1 MRPLRGANSS
11 NNKLF
16 LLQMMIANV
25 AKDLHLLNSHVAWAQ
40 VALDA
45 AKAERRSK
53 AQIEKLKRIVNR
65 GQLEHD
71 EVK

>member
-16 LLQMMIANV
+16 LLQMMIASV

-53 AQIEKLKRIVNR
+53 TQIEKLKRIVNR